1 MGRFGVVGRLC
12 ALGSTNG
19 DPEQAHSRWGQERL
33 ETKGEREAW
42 PDEPSQKERIEA
54 RPHGKECGIPG
65 A

>member
-19 DPEQAHSRWGQERL
+19 DPEQAHSRWGHESL
-33 ETKGEREAW
+33 ETKGESETW

-54 RPHGKECGIPG
+54 RLNGKEYGIAG
-65 A
+65 G